1 MRSDEEKRV
10 LVVKSQLLLMSD
22 EDQEE
27 IRQTLLG
34 ELEDG
39 VVLLPSYLEFCCLA
53 SAGEVHVMHDDLF
66 QCDPDKNDRCNK
78 TNCYRNGGDCYLTQ
92 FEDYRK

>member
-10 LVVKSQLLLMSD
+10 LVVKARPLLSP
-22 EDQEE
+22 EDQRM
-27 IRQTLLG
+27 IRHRLLQQ
-34 ELEDG
+34 LADG

-66 QCDPDKNDRCNK
+66 PCDPDKNDRCNK

>member
-10 LVVKSQLLLMSD
+10 LVVKAKPLMNY
-22 EDQEE
+22 EDYEE

-53 SAGEVHVMHDDLF
+53 SADEVHVMQDDLF
-66 QCDPDKNDRCNK
+66 PCDPDKNDRCTK
-78 TNCYRNGGDCYLTQ
+78 TSCYRNGGDCYLTK

>member
-10 LVVKSQLLLMSD
+10 LVVKAKPLMNY
-22 EDQEE
+22 EDYEE

-34 ELEDG
+34 ELESG
-39 VVLLPSYLEFCCLA
+39 VVLLPPYLEFCCLA
-53 SAGEVHVMHDDLF
+53 SADEVHVMQDDLF
-66 QCDPDKNDRCNK
+66 PCDPDKNDRCPK
-78 TNCYRNGGDCYLTQ
+78 TSCYRNGGDCYLTK

>member
-10 LVVKSQLLLMSD
+10 LVVRAKTMMNY
-22 EDQEE
+22 EDYEE

-34 ELEDG
+34 ELENG
-39 VVLLPSYLEFCCLA
+39 VVLLPPYLEFCCLA
-53 SAGEVHVMHDDLF
+53 SADEVHVMQDDLF
-66 QCDPDKNDRCNK
+66 PCDPDKNYRCTK
-78 TNCYRNGGDCYLTQ
+78 TSCYQNGGDCYLTK

>member
-10 LVVKSQLLLMSD
+10 LVVKTRQLLSY
-22 EDQEE
+22 EDRMR
-27 IRQTLLG
+27 IRRALLG

-53 SAGEVHVMHDDLF
+53 SADEVHIMHDDLF
-66 QCDPDKNDRCNK
+66 PCDPDKNDRCNK
-78 TNCYRNGGDCYLTQ
+78 TNCYRNGGDCYMTQ

>member
-10 LVVKSQLLLMSD
+10 LVVKTKLLMSY

-27 IRQTLLG
+27 IRQTLL
-34 ELEDG
+34 EEMKDG

-53 SAGEVHVMHDDLF
+53 SADEVHVMQDDLF
-66 QCDPDKNDRCNK
+66 PCDPDKNDRCTK
-78 TNCYRNGGDCYLTQ
+78 TSCYRNGGDCYLTK

>member
-10 LVVKSQLLLMSD
+10 LVVRAMPMMNY
-22 EDQEE
+22 EDYEE

-34 ELEDG
+34 ELENG
-39 VVLLPSYLEFCCLA
+39 VVLLPPYLEFCCLA
-53 SAGEVHVMHDDLF
+53 SADEVHVMQDDLF
-66 QCDPDKNDRCNK
+66 PCDPDKNDRCNK
-78 TNCYRNGGDCYLTQ
+78 ASCYRNGGDCYLTK

>member
-10 LVVKSQLLLMSD
+10 LVVKTDKLMSP
-22 EDQEE
+22 EVRKTV
-27 IRQTLLG
+27 RQTLLW

-39 VVLLPSYLEFCCLA
+39 VVLLPPYLEFCCLA
-53 SAGEVHVMHDDLF
+53 SADEVHVMQDDLYP
-66 QCDPDKNDRCNK
+66 CDPDKNDRCTK
-78 TNCYRNGGDCYLTQ
+78 TGCYRNGGDCYLTK

>member
-10 LVVKSQLLLMSD
+10 LVVKNKLLLMSD

-27 IRQTLLG
+27 IRKTLLG

-53 SAGEVHVMHDDLF
+53 SSGEVHVMHDDLF
-66 QCDPDKNDRCNK
+66 PCDPDKNDRCTK
-78 TNCYRNGGDCYLTQ
+78 TRCYRNGGDCYLTK

>member
-10 LVVKSQLLLMSD
+10 LVVRAMPMMNY
-22 EDQEE
+22 EDYEE

-34 ELEDG
+34 ELENG
-39 VVLLPSYLEFCCLA
+39 VVLLPPYLEFCCIA
-53 SAGEVHVMHDDLF
+53 SADEVHVMQDDLF
-66 QCDPDKNDRCNK
+66 PCDPDKNDRCNK
-78 TNCYRNGGDCYLTQ
+78 ANCYRNGGDCYMTQ

>member
-10 LVVKSQLLLMSD
+10 LVVRARQLLSP
-22 EDQEE
+22 EE
-27 IRQTLLG
+27 QRMVRHRLLQQ
-34 ELEDG
+34 LEDG

-53 SAGEVHVMHDDLF
+53 SADEVHVMQDDLF
-66 QCDPDKNDRCNK
+66 PCDPDKNDRCTK
-78 TNCYRNGGDCYLTQ
+78 TSCYRNGGDCYLTK

>member
-10 LVVKSQLLLMSD
+10 LVVKTRQLMS
-22 EDQEE
+22 QEVRRMV
-27 IRQTLLG
+27 RQSLLQ

-39 VVLLPSYLEFCCLA
+39 VVLLPPYLEFCCLA
-53 SAGEVHVMHDDLF
+53 SADEVHVMQDDLF
-66 QCDPDKNDRCNK
+66 PCDPDKNDRCTKNS
-78 TNCYRNGGDCYLTQ
+78 CYRNGGDCYLTK

>member
-10 LVVKSQLLLMSD
+10 LVVKTSKQLSPEGRKMV
-22 EDQEE
+22 
-27 IRQTLLG
+27 RQTLLW

-39 VVLLPSYLEFCCLA
+39 VVLLPPYLEFCCLA
-53 SAGEVHVMHDDLF
+53 SADEVHVMQDDLYP
-66 QCDPDKNDRCNK
+66 CDPDKNDRCTKNS
-78 TNCYRNGGDCYLTQ
+78 CYRNGGDCYLTK

>member
-1 MRSDEEKRV
+1 MRSNEEKRV
-10 LVVKSQLLLMSD
+10 LVVKNKLLLSY
-22 EDQEE
+22 EDRMR
-27 IRQTLLG
+27 IRRALLG

-53 SAGEVHVMHDDLF
+53 SADDVHIMHDDLF
-66 QCDPDKNDRCNK
+66 PCDPDKNDRCNK
-78 TNCYRNGGDCYLTQ
+78 ANCYRNGGDCYMTQ

>member
-10 LVVKSQLLLMSD
+10 LVVKARPLMNY
-22 EDQEE
+22 EDYEE

-34 ELEDG
+34 ELESG

-53 SAGEVHVMHDDLF
+53 SADEVHVMQDDLF
-66 QCDPDKNDRCNK
+66 PCDPDKNDRCTK
-78 TNCYRNGGDCYLTQ
+78 TSCYRNGGDCYLTK